1 MEPLAFAMSGNSP
14 STTAA
19 PERARSP
26 FARLAELLAGHDP
39 GKPLIS
45 LSLGEPQH
53 AVPDFVGPVLAKYTA
68 EFGRYPIAKG
78 IEPFRKAA
86 ASWLSRRFKLPRP
99 LDGLVSRLLRRSTDM
114 RARGD
119 VERLTRALEAEV
131 GS

>member
-1 MEPLAFAMSGNSP
+1 MEPLAFAMSGNRP
-14 STTAA
+14 SSLAA

-53 AVPDFVGPVLAKYTA
+53 PVPDFVGSVLAKYTA

-78 IEPFRKAA
+78 IEPFRK
-86 ASWLSRRFKLPRP
+86 SVSGWLWRRFKLPRP
-99 LDGLVSRLLRRSTDM
+99 RDPETEIRVL
-114 RARGD
+114 
-119 VERLTRALEAEV
+119 
-131 GS
+131 

>member
-1 MEPLAFAMSGNSP
+1 MEPLAFAMSGNSSSSP
-14 STTAA
+14 AA

-53 AVPDFVGPVLAKYTA
+53 PVPDFVSGVLAKHTA

-78 IEPFRKAA
+78 IEPYRQAVA
-86 ASWLSRRFKLPRP
+86 GWLSRRYQLPRP
-99 LDGLVSRLLRRSTDM
+99 LDPETEILVLNGSR
-114 RARGD
+114 
-119 VERLTRALEAEV
+119 E
-131 GS
+131 